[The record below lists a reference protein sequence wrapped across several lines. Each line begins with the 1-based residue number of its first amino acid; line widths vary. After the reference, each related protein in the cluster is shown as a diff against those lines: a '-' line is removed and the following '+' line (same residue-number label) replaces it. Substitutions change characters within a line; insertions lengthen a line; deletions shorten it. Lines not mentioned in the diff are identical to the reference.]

1 MSDIFTGLKINTK
14 IGLGLGLIL
23 TLLIIVS
30 AVGYFGL
37 SGANGNFKQYRGY
50 ALQTNQMGRV
60 QANLLSARLA
70 AKDFILNNK
79 DESAK
84 QVATRIAATT
94 ELVDGATKM
103 FDRPEAIRQM
113 EDASVALTTY
123 RDSFQQVTE
132 FAAQRNELVDQLNT
146 FGPVAERA
154 LTGIMTSAY
163 DDGDPKASFLAG
175 TALRHLLLARLYA
188 NRFLVDNAEAS
199 AERTMSEIDGL
210 NGVSAEMISELQN
223 PNRLELANQVKDTA
237 DSYTA
242 AFTEVSGVIASRNN
256 VISNTL
262 DVIGPQVA
270 DQMESMKLDN
280 KALQDELGP
289 EATEA
294 MESAVSNTLL
304 ISIVS
309 ALIGVGLTFVI
320 GRAISGPIVEM
331 TGAMGALADGDLDAD
346 IPAAG
351 RADEIGEMSAAVQ
364 VFKDNAIAVKRLQ
377 KEQEET
383 EVRAAKEKRKQMGDL
398 ADSFEG
404 TAGAIIESV
413 AAAAT
418 ELQSTASSMT
428 NTAKLTDTQVGNVSD
443 AAEQA
448 AHNVQTVAAATEEL
462 TSSVQEITRQMR
474 EVTTNVSSAV
484 TEAGTSRQHIKSLQ
498 ETAEK
503 IGSVINIIT
512 DIAEQTNLLALNATI
527 EAARAGEAG
536 KGFAVVASEV
546 KNLAGQTAKATEEV
560 SAHINAIQSATDASA
575 SAIEV
580 VGEAISS
587 IEGAT
592 NTVTATVEQQASA
605 TQQIAQNTSQ
615 AATGAQDVTTGI
627 QGVAEGASE
636 TGKASGDVLN
646 ASGELSEQAETLRA
660 RVIAFMQEVR
670 TAA

>member
-1 MSDIFTGLKINTK
+1 MSDIFTGLKIGTK
-14 IGLGLGLIL
+14 VALGFGLIL

-30 AVGYFGL
+30 SVGYFGL

-70 AKDFILNNK
+70 AKDFILNNTDK
-79 DESAK
+79 SAE
-84 QVATRIAATT
+84 QVSTRVAATIK
-94 ELVDGATKM
+94 LVDEAAEM
-103 FDRPEAIRQM
+103 FDRPEAIKQM
-113 EDASVALTTY
+113 KEAHGAMEIYQS
-123 RDSFQQVTE
+123 SFEKVTE
-132 FAAQRNELVDQLNT
+132 FATQRNELVDQLNAL
-146 FGPVAERA
+146 GPIAERA

-199 AERTMSEIDGL
+199 AQRTMSEIDGL
-210 NGVSAEMISELQN
+210 NSVSSEMIAELQN
-223 PNRLELANQVKDTA
+223 PNRLKLANTVNDTA
-237 DSYTA
+237 RSYTA
-242 AFTEVSGVIASRNN
+242 AFTDVKEVIFARNVVITK
-256 VISNTL
+256 TL
-262 DVIGPQVA
+262 DVVGPQVA
-270 DQMESMKLDN
+270 DHMESMKLDN

-289 EATEA
+289 RATEA
-294 MESAVSNTLL
+294 METAVSNTLL
-304 ISIVS
+304 ISVIS
-309 ALIGVGLTFVI
+309 TLIGVVLTFFI
-320 GRAISGPIVEM
+320 GRAISGPIVGM
-331 TGAMGALADGDLDAD
+331 TGAMGSLAKGDLKAE
-346 IPAAG
+346 IPASG

-364 VFKDNAIAVKRLQ
+364 VFKDNAIAVQRMQ

-383 EVRAAKEKRKQMGDL
+383 VIRTAQEKRKQMGDL

-418 ELQSTASSMT
+418 QLQSTASSMT
-428 NTAKLTDTQVGNVSD
+428 NTARLTDTQVGNVSD
-443 AAEQA
+443 AAEKASQ
-448 AHNVQTVAAATEEL
+448 NVQTVAAATEEL
-462 TSSVQEITRQMR
+462 TSSVQEISRQMT
-474 EVTTNVSSAV
+474 EVTSNVSSAV
-484 TEAGTSRQHIKSLQ
+484 KEAGTSREHIRSLQ
-498 ETAEK
+498 ETSEK
-503 IGSVINIIT
+503 IGSVIDIIT

-536 KGFAVVASEV
+536 KGFAVVASEA

-560 SAHINAIQSATDASA
+560 SAHINAIQSATNASA

-605 TQQIAQNTSQ
+605 TQQIAENTTQ
-615 AATGAQDVTTGI
+615 AATGAQDVTRGI

-636 TGKASGDVLN
+636 TGQASGDVLN

-660 RVIAFMQEVR
+660 RVNDFMQEVR

>member
-1 MSDIFTGLKINTK
+1 MSDIFTSLKINTK

-23 TLLIIVS
+23 MLLIVVS

-70 AKDFILNNK
+70 AKDFILSNN

-84 QVATRIAATT
+84 QVAKRIAATI
-94 ELVDGATKM
+94 ELVGGAAQM
-103 FDRPEAIRQM
+103 FDRPEAIKQM
-113 EDASVALTTY
+113 DDAGIALETY
-123 RDSFQQVTE
+123 NDNFEKVTQ
-132 FAAQRNELVDQLNT
+132 FATKRNEFVDQLNT
-146 FGPVAERA
+146 FGPTAERA

-163 DDGDPKASFLAG
+163 NDGDPKASFLAG

-199 AERTMSEIDGL
+199 AKRTMDEIDGL
-210 NGVSAEMISELQN
+210 NSVSAEMISELQN
-223 PNRLELANQVKDTA
+223 PKRLELANEVNDTA
-237 DSYTA
+237 KSYTT
-242 AFTEVSGVIASRNN
+242 AFTEVSKVIAARNT
-256 VISNTL
+256 VITQTL

-270 DQMESMKLDN
+270 DQMEGMKLDN

-289 EATEA
+289 KATEA
-294 MESAVSNTLL
+294 MESAVSNTLM
-304 ISIVS
+304 ISLAS
-309 ALIGVGLTFVI
+309 ALIGVVLTVLI
-320 GRAISGPIVEM
+320 GRAISRPIVEM
-331 TGAMGALADGDLDAD
+331 TTAMGALADGQLETE

-351 RADEIGEMSAAVQ
+351 RGDEIGEMSAAVQ
-364 VFKDNAIAVKRLQ
+364 VFKDNAIAVLRLQ
-377 KEQEET
+377 KEQEEA
-383 EVRAAKEKRKQMGDL
+383 EIRAVSDKRKQMGDL

-443 AAEQA
+443 AAEKA
-448 AHNVQTVAAATEEL
+448 AQNVQTVAAATEEL
-462 TSSVQEITRQMR
+462 TSSVQEISRQMT

-484 TEAGTSRQHIKSLQ
+484 REAGTSRKHITSLQ

-503 IGSVINIIT
+503 IGSVIDIIT

-560 SAHINAIQSATDASA
+560 SAHINAIQSATTASA

-580 VGEAISS
+580 VGNAISS
-587 IEGAT
+587 IEDAT
-592 NTVTATVEQQASA
+592 NTVTSTVEQQSSA
-605 TQQIAQNTSQ
+605 TQQIAQNTTQ
-615 AATGAQDVTTGI
+615 AATGAQDVTKGI
-627 QGVAEGASE
+627 LGVAEGASE
-636 TGKASGDVLN
+636 TGRASGDVLN

-660 RVIAFMQEVR
+660 RVVDFMQEVR